1 MAISKEMK
9 QVRAMVLDLLETN
22 PKYRD
27 SDKML
32 CAKIWA
38 IQMGGMD
45 KLKNISAYDFLSEYV
60 QKKSKLFNV
69 VSIVRVRRKIQE
81 ENPKLQGTKW
91 KEKNEEQAE
100 VVKVLGYGSGS

>member
-1 MAISKEMK
+1 MSVSKEIK
-9 QVRAMVLDLLETN
+9 QVRAMVLELLQTN

-32 CAKIWA
+32 CSKIWA

-45 KLKNISAYDFLSEYV
+45 KIKNLSAYDFLTEYV

-81 ENPKLQGTKW
+81 ETPELRGTKW
-91 KEKNEEQAE
+91 KERNEEQGDVIKA
-100 VVKVLGYGSGS
+100 LGY